1 MGVPGRAGRR
11 PKPTRLKVLTG
22 SRRVRRDGREP
33 VPPSGVPPRPPDLD
47 EVGQAEWDRL
57 IPALARL
64 GLLTQIDW
72 TLPWLYCDT
81 YSECVRMRW
90 ALAQAAGGGFVVRA
104 PDGSVKANPLYIQ
117 YLKAKHQLRLLL
129 GEMGLTPASRA
140 RLVAASPVEAED
152 DPFAEFE
159 VIAGGKT

>member
-33 VPPSGVPPRPPDLD
+33 MPPSGLPPRPTDLD
-47 EVGQAEWDRL
+47 DVGLAEWDRL
-57 IPALARL
+57 IPELSRL

-72 TLPWLYCDT
+72 TLPWLCCDT
-81 YSECVRMRW
+81 YSECVRMRRT
-90 ALAQAAGGGFVVRA
+90 LARLAGGGFLLRA
-104 PDGSVKANPLYIQ
+104 PDGTVKANPLYIQ

-140 RLVAASPVEAED
+140 RLVAPSAAEAED

-159 VIAGGKT
+159 VVQGGKR